1 MRAILLTLALLFVP
15 SNADAQQGVK
25 PWRIGYLSAG
35 FQRRDLERA
44 FRARLRDLGYVE
56 GQDLVLEFRYAD
68 GKFKRL
74 PELALELVKLRPE
87 VVVAVAGQEVEAVQR
102 ATTTIPI
109 VMILT
114 PDPVA
119 RGLVKSL
126 ARPGGNVTGLTST
139 AGPEVYGKR
148 LELLR
153 ELVPGATRF
162 ALLVNPDS
170 PLTPLLVPATE
181 AAARTLGVQ
190 VRVVEA
196 RTRDEL
202 HGAFSMMTQRR
213 IQAVR
218 VPTDALF
225 NGVRHRLVELA
236 AQARVPVLYDVRDFV
251 DAGGLAAYGPSHADL
266 VSRAAEY
273 VDKVLKGQKP
283 ADLPIEQPT
292 KFELVLNRKA
302 ANALGLTI
310 PPSLLVRAD
319 QIIE

>member
-1 MRAILLTLALLFVP
+1 MCVILLVLALFFVP
-15 SNADAQQGVK
+15 STADAQQSVK

-35 FQRRDLERA
+35 FQRPDLEKA

-68 GKFKRL
+68 GKFERL
-74 PELALELVKLRPE
+74 PQLAVELVKLRPD
-87 VVVAVAGQEVEAVQR
+87 VVVAVAGREIEAVQR

-119 RGLVKSL
+119 SGLVKSL
-126 ARPGGNVTGLTST
+126 ARPGGNVTGLTLT
-139 AGPEVYGKR
+139 AGPEIYGKR

-153 ELVPGATRF
+153 ELVPGATRIG
-162 ALLVNPDS
+162 LLVNPGS
-170 PLTPLLVPATE
+170 PLTRLLVPITE

-196 RTRDEL
+196 RTQDEL
-202 HGAFSMMTQRR
+202 HGAFSMMKQHR
-213 IQAVR
+213 IQAAR
-218 VPTDALF
+218 VPSDALF
-225 NGVRHRLVELA
+225 NGVRLRLVELA
-236 AQARVPVLYDVRDFV
+236 AQARVPVLYDLRDFV
-251 DAGGLAAYGPSHADL
+251 DAGGLAAYGPSYADL
-266 VSRAAEY
+266 FSRAAEY

-292 KFELVLNRKA
+292 RFELVLNRKA
-302 ANALGLTI
+302 ATALGLTI